1 MIVFTDKED
10 RIIAYDSTN
19 KTYKNK
25 IDVGNYFD
33 NKCDAFIFGHKCEPH
48 YLVEVDEHNVPLY
61 DKDGNL
67 IYKLDKDGNKIQDGF
82 SVYPDVPFLEVYQT
96 NYEQTILSMADVLG
110 GVYE

>member
-19 KTYKNK
+19 KKYKNK
-25 IDVGNYFD
+25 IDVGNHFD
-33 NKCDAFIFGHKCEPH
+33 NKCDAFIFGHKCTP
-48 YLVEVDEHNVPLY
+48 YYQIKVDEHNFPIY
-61 DKDGNL
+61 DKDGNP
-67 IYKLDKDGNKIQDGF
+67 IYEYDAEGNKIQDGF

-96 NYEQTILSMADVLG
+96 NYEQTILNMADVLG